1 MIKTW
6 AVLLKEQ
13 QTCQLILHW
22 IVISAVI
29 NKNTGGREQAGT
41 QKEQDR
47 KVIPEEVILELS
59 Y

>member
-1 MIKTW
+1 M
-6 AVLLKEQ
+6 LLKEQ